1 MRTFIYLKL
10 TLDVTTVLV
19 LLFIFQAYTTK
30 LQVVSEDISKQ
41 PTYDLESMQTQMND
55 ISTFIKEHR
64 ELETKYAS
72 SANMLSKQLKEIQ
85 DKTGRQEYPVPKRD
99 K

>member
-1 MRTFIYLKL
+1 MRTLIYVKL

-19 LLFIFQAYTTK
+19 LLFVFQAYTTK

-41 PTYDLESMQTQMND
+41 PTYDLEAMQAQMND

-64 ELETKYAS
+64 EVEAKYAS
-72 SANMLSKQLKEIQ
+72 SANILNKQLKELQ
-85 DKTGRQEYPVPKRD
+85 DKTSRQEYTIPNK
-99 K
+99 